1 MKLHLQVAEVAIQRA
16 GIAFDLLAEGWDR
29 IFDLEIPNLEHF
41 EVRFALLGIRF
52 WASYRL
58 CNLEIPNLEHLE
70 IRFWA
75 PYGLCNLEIP
85 HVKHL
90 EIRFAHLQIRFWA
103 PYGLCNLEIPNVE
116 HLESQFRAPSDS
128 FSSTSRI
135 VRLRI
140 RDTEFG
146 AP

>member
-1 MKLHLQVAEVAIQRA
+1 MQHLEMRFAHL
-16 GIAFDLLAEGWDR
+16 GIRFWVPYGLCT
-29 IFDLEIPNLEHF
+29 LEIPNLQ
-41 EVRFALLGIRF
+41 
-52 WASYRL
+52 
-58 CNLEIPNLEHLE
+58 HLE

-75 PYGLCNLEIP
+75 PYGVRDLEIP
-85 HVKHL
+85 NLGQL
-90 EIRFAHLQIRFWA
+90 EIRFWA
-103 PYGLCNLEIPNVE
+103 PYGVRDLEIPNVE

-135 VRLRI
+135 VQFRV